1 MIAVR
6 KAIGQGCPGV
16 VDCRLRFLQ
25 TFANYRLTFCRKE
38 VLKSNNYIV
47 CPLKLF
53 VLILKRH
60 VGGAKTFS
68 YDDQTISLADKT
80 KSFAHVN

>member
-16 VDCRLRFLQ
+16 VDRRLPFLQ
-25 TFANYRLTFCRKE
+25 TFANYRLAFRRKE
-38 VLKSNNYIV
+38 VLKSYNYIV

-53 VLILKRH
+53 VLILKRR

-68 YDDQTISLADKT
+68 YDDQTLTVKT
-80 KSFAHVN
+80 KSFERVN